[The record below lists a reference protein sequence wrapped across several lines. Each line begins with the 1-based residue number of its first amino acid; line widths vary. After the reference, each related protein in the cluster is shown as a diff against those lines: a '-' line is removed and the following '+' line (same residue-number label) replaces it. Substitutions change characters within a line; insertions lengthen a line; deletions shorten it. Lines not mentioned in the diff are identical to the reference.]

1 MKKLFTLLGI
11 FLFSAGLQAQSL
23 LDEVEKTD
31 STATGQKP
39 KREKVYGTFYGTRL
53 INGHTTETNPQGSFV
68 FIISH
73 RFGRVNTGFFEFFGL
88 DNSNTRFG
96 FEYAVLDNLMLGFGR
111 NSGGVWDGFVK
122 YRFLDQTKGKRQ
134 IPLSMAF
141 YASAA
146 LDGRKYLYADQ
157 RKTPFAQRMSF
168 TYQLLIARKFTKW
181 LSVQLMP
188 SLVHQNF
195 VPTKADRNLI
205 FVQGIGA
212 RFRVSPSV
220 AILGEYYYRV
230 GERPGNGHYNSA
242 AIGVDISTGG
252 HVFQIQLTNSQ
263 AMYENGF
270 LRQTTS
276 NVLKGDIHL
285 GFNITRTWGFGGRW
299 KKGKKARPEPV
310 K

>member
-1 MKKLFTLLGI
+1 MQKIFTVLTTLFLA
-11 FLFSAGLQAQSL
+11 SGLYAQSL

-31 STATGQKP
+31 SSTTQKP

-53 INGHTTETNPQGSFV
+53 INGHTIETNPQGSFV

-73 RFGRVNTGFFEFFGL
+73 RFGRVNSGFFEFFGL
-88 DNSNTRFG
+88 DNSTVRFG

-111 NSGGVWDGFVK
+111 SSNGAMWDGFVK
-122 YRFLDQTKGKRQ
+122 YRFLEQTKGKRQ
-134 IPLSMAF
+134 IPLSMTL
-141 YASAA
+141 YVSAA
-146 LDGRKYLYADQ
+146 LDGRKHLYADQ
-157 RKTPFAQRMSF
+157 RKTPFAQRMSY

-188 SLVHQNF
+188 SVVHQNF
-195 VPTKADRNLI
+195 VPTKADKNLV
-205 FVQGIGA
+205 FVPGIGA

-230 GERPGNGHYNSA
+230 GERPNNGYHNSA

-263 AMYENGF
+263 SMYENGF
-270 LRQTTS
+270 LRQTTGD
-276 NVLKGDIHL
+276 VLKGDIHL
-285 GFNITRTWGFGGRW
+285 GFNITRTWGFGGSW
-299 KKGKKARPEPV
+299 KKSKKQRPEPV